1 MTIRMTMVAAI
12 AALGL
17 AACGGKAKK
26 DDTMA
31 GGGSG
36 APSSGK
42 LYDRLGGKDAIAG
55 VVKEF
60 VENQVAKD
68 ARINAFFANADIP
81 GLEVKLT
88 DQICAATGGPCEY
101 KGKDMKAAHVGM
113 NIKEADFN
121 ALDDDLTK
129 ALDKF
134 KVPDKEKA
142 ELLGALAGMKGDI
155 VTAK

>member
-1 MTIRMTMVAAI
+1 MKIRMLVLAG
-12 AALGL
+12 ALAL
-17 AACGGKAKK
+17 AACGGKAKN
-26 DDTMA
+26 DPATNGGGGAGSAAPA
-31 GGGSG
+31 GGS
-36 APSSGK
+36 

-81 GLEVKLT
+81 GLETKLT
-88 DQICAATGGPCEY
+88 DQICQATGGPCKY
-101 KGKDMKAAHVGM
+101 AGKDMRTAHTGM
-113 NIKEADFN
+113 NVKESDFN
-121 ALDDDLTK
+121 ALVEDLTK

-134 KVPDKEKA
+134 KVPDKEKG

-155 VTAK
+155 VGH

>member
-1 MTIRMTMVAAI
+1 MKNISTLALAAI
-12 AALGL
+12 LSFS
-17 AACGGKAKK
+17 AACGHKEKK
-26 DDTMA
+26 EDTMGSTGSAAPA
-31 GGGSG
+31 G
-36 APSSGK
+36 GK

-68 ARINAFFANADIP
+68 ARINAFFANADIA
-81 GLEVKLT
+81 GLEAKLT

-101 KGKDMKAAHVGM
+101 KGKDMKTAHAGM
-113 NIKEADFN
+113 GVKESDFN
-121 ALDDDLTK
+121 ALVEDLVK

-134 KVPDKEKA
+134 KVPEKEKS

-155 VTAK
+155 VTK